1 MLENIKEIFD
11 FALPA
16 LEGLPVLRAILGII
30 LVFFL
35 PGFAWTLVFF
45 RQVNIIE
52 RLALSLG
59 LSIAT
64 VTLSILAISKLTGM
78 RINGVNA
85 VLVIILITVV
95 PVIIYFIS
103 RYVRRRRQHGE
114 SADSSLPFLILLIAP
129 RWKKD
134 YCRLLLP
141 VI

>member
-16 LEGLPVLRAILGII
+16 LEGLPVLRAVLGII

-45 RQVNIIE
+45 RQINIIE

-64 VTLSILAISKLTGM
+64 VTLSILATHKILGM

-95 PVIIYFIS
+95 PVIIYFII
-103 RYVRRRRQHGE
+103 RYIKHRRQHKE
-114 SADSSLPFLILLIAP
+114 STNNN
-129 RWKKD
+129 
-134 YCRLLLP
+134 
-141 VI
+141 

>member
-16 LEGLPVLRAILGII
+16 LAGLPVLRAILGII

-114 SADSSLPFLILLIAP
+114 SADSS
-129 RWKKD
+129 
-134 YCRLLLP
+134 
-141 VI
+141 